1 VLTLVAKLTVKPGQE
16 DDFLGLMTS
25 VVPKVREEPGNKAY
39 AFHRSV
45 DNSRTFMFYEK
56 YDDEAALAAH
66 GRHLQELGVD
76 FRAMVETTVLEFYQ
90 DIA

>member
-1 VLTLVAKLTVKPGQE
+1 MLTLVAKLTVKPGREEEFQS
-16 DDFLGLMTS
+16 LMTS

-45 DNSRTFMFYEK
+45 EDARTFMFYEK
-56 YDDEAALAAH
+56 YDDEAALAVH
-66 GRHLQELGVD
+66 GRHLQDLGVN
-76 FRAMVETTVLEFYQ
+76 FREMVETSVLEFYQ